1 MEEVSFSAICSVI
14 CFNKRLV
21 SGEETSLELDGG
33 GSVDGMAE
41 ED

>member
-1 MEEVSFSAICSVI
+1 MSFSAICSVI
-14 CFNKRLV
+14 CFDRRLV
-21 SGEETSLELDGG
+21 SAEDTSLELDGT